1 MTKNLYYSYTVIGAP
16 CIKFYFLKLY
26 ANFLT
31 KSFLSNSFHL
41 NVIADALGKNILTIN
56 TEFCNRQILL
66 FSSPFLENKNTFSH
80 KIFTKIVPSQLYSIC
95 QNASIANG
103 GVARILN
110 NNNNNNNNDKFS
122 VDILLHS
129 GLREWDCEGVLRLH
143 TVLVYITIPIVVHSW
158 NLKILLPHN
167 SSTNTTYIYR
177 HVLIYSHPA

>member
-1 MTKNLYYSYTVIGAP
+1 MAKMFVFLFTRKCLQKFIFVLLKMVIKHSSKFCFCQKNKNKFCIFATTNNLPYSYTVIGAP
-16 CIKFYFLKLY
+16 CIKFCFLKLY

-56 TEFCNRQILL
+56 TEFCSRQILV

-129 GLREWDCEGVLRLH
+129 GLRE
-143 TVLVYITIPIVVHSW
+143 
-158 NLKILLPHN
+158 
-167 SSTNTTYIYR
+167 
-177 HVLIYSHPA
+177 